1 MRIASILSSTVLI
14 ISFLSGCCTTCNKK
28 VEDQARLLSE
38 KEALISQ
45 LERKQKNSEVKLAEE
60 DARRKNLEAKLTEN
74 DAFVQELR
82 KEIGALE
89 DNKQIL
95 VKQIE
100 DKTFITM
107 ANAILFAS
115 GSANLSEQ
123 GIEALKPIGNVLEK
137 YPDRSFCIE
146 GHTDNVPFAAEQREK
161 YSTNWELSTSRAIQV
176 MNYMVGHFKIEENR
190 LSVKGYGPFKPVAPN
205 DTPEGRA
212 NNRRVVIV
220 VDSKT
225 S

>member
-14 ISFLSGCCTTCNKK
+14 ISFLSGCCTTCNNK
-28 VEDQARLLSE
+28 VEDQARLLNE
-38 KEALISQ
+38 KDALISQ
-45 LERKQKNSEVKLAEE
+45 LERKQKNFEVKLAEE
-60 DARRKNLEAKLTEN
+60 DARRKNIEAKLTEN

-89 DNKQIL
+89 DSKQIL

-100 DKTFITM
+100 DKTLITM

-137 YPDRSFCIE
+137 YPDRSLCIE
-146 GHTDNVPFAAEQREK
+146 GHTDNVPIAAEQREK

-190 LSVKGYGPFKPVAPN
+190 LSVKVQDQLIF
-205 DTPEGRA
+205 
-212 NNRRVVIV
+212 
-220 VDSKT
+220 
-225 S
+225 